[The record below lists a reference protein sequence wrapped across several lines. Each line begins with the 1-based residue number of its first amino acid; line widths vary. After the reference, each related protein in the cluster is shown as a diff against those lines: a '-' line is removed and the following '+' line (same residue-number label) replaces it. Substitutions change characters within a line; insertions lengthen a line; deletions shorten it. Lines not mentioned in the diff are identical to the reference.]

1 MFTAFF
7 VLTSLIR
14 RTKPTNKHPLP
25 PRNRITWFSV
35 ILFYGGV
42 YVPTD
47 KRTNCARHSGFT
59 DPAGSVMDILNNI
72 DQDDVDV
79 RELAEKVSR
88 DLALTAKTLRFAN
101 SAYYTTMVK
110 VTTIDQAIS
119 LLGLHQVR
127 QIIISAALTGCFP
140 KTIVPASVICNS
152 GDIQSGGDCCTLAGK
167 APEIQSRRRRHQ
179 AYCTTSARWC
189 WSAVTVMPTP
199 KSCGIRKKNNYSN
212 YLQSVTYSAPIMRQS
227 AKRWRVRGCSPKK

>member
-1 MFTAFF
+1 MFGVFRFDLAYSSYKTDKQTPFAAAQSH
-7 VLTSLIR
+7 L
-14 RTKPTNKHPLP
+14 
-25 PRNRITWFSV
+25 WFSV

-59 DPAGSVMDILNNI
+59 DPAGSLMDILNNI

-140 KTIVPASVICNS
+140 ENNCPGFSHLQFWRHSIWWRLLHACW
-152 GDIQSGGDCCTLAGK
+152 QST
-167 APEIQSRRRRHQ
+167 
-179 AYCTTSARWC
+179 
-189 WSAVTVMPTP
+189 
-199 KSCGIRKKNNYSN
+199 
-212 YLQSVTYSAPIMRQS
+212 
-227 AKRWRVRGCSPKK
+227 